1 MELFF
6 QILLVILLI
15 FINAYF
21 VASELALISIR
32 RTRIEELA
40 AKGNKT
46 ARKIRKALKHLDRYI
61 SATQFGITVISI
73 LLGWIGEPIIAD
85 LVEKFLYILPRH
97 LATMTSHAIAVVI
110 GFILITF
117 IDIIFGELLPKNIAL
132 QRTERISFIT
142 ITPLIVFAKIF
153 QPFIAILTSTSSFLL
168 RLLGFS
174 GTVKTQLSHS
184 EDEIKIILS
193 QSAQS
198 GEIERGEAEMVYKVF
213 KIADLPVSSI
223 MIPKTEIIAFDVSRK
238 LIDIVEELKTN
249 SHSRFPVYD
258 KSLDTILGF
267 FHVKDIYK
275 TVLRENDEKRLSDT
289 SIIREIIRV
298 PLTRR
303 VDDLIL
309 EMRKKRIHLALVVDK
324 KDKTAGIVTLED
336 LLESIVGE
344 IQDEFEK
351 PVKIS

>member
-6 QILLVILLI
+6 QILLVFLLI

-21 VASELALISIR
+21 VASELALVSIR
-32 RTRIEELA
+32 RTRIEELVK
-40 AKGNKT
+40 KGNKT
-46 ARKIRKALKHLDRYI
+46 ARKINKALKHLDRYI

-85 LVEKFLYILPRH
+85 LIEKTLFVLPEH
-97 LATMTSHAIAVVI
+97 LATMTAHTVAVIV

-117 IDIIFGELLPKNIAL
+117 IDIVFGELLPKNIAL
-132 QRTERISFIT
+132 QRTERIAFIT
-142 ITPLIVFAKIF
+142 ITPLTLFAKIF
-153 QPFIAILTSTSSFLL
+153 LPFISILTNTSNFLL
-168 RLLGFS
+168 RLMGFS
-174 GTVKTQLSHS
+174 ETAKKQVSHS

-198 GEIERGEAEMVYKVF
+198 GQIERGEAEMVYKVF
-213 KIADLPVSSI
+213 RIADLPVQAI
-223 MIPKTEIIAFDVSRK
+223 MIPQQDIIAFEVSQG
-238 LIDIVEELKTN
+238 INDIITELQKN
-249 SHSRFPVYD
+249 SHSRFPIYNKTLHNV
-258 KSLDTILGF
+258 IGF
-267 FHVKDIYK
+267 LHVKDIYK
-275 TVLRENDEKRLSDT
+275 LAIQPHENIALSQT

-298 PLTRR
+298 PETKR

-324 KDKTAGIVTLED
+324 KDKTVGIVTLED

-351 PVKIS
+351 PEKIS